1 MDSKFWNMFNTK
13 SLNQKKMKLLAL
25 HGHHQNAAKFHSQT
39 GGLQKRLKKIGVE
52 LIFVDGPYIIPDS
65 DGMRSWCQNNELSES
80 YQTIQKAH
88 EENPDVVGIFAFS
101 MGAMLALN
109 LAAHA
114 ANHADSPYSWIKL
127 IIAIA
132 APYPTEGYDR
142 LVEYFPCNSTIPVLF
157 VTGLGDEIARPE
169 SQEKYR
175 PYFSNKTIFEHD
187 GGHYIPSSAALAK
200 NYIDFLEAHKC

>member
-1 MDSKFWNMFNTK
+1 
-13 SLNQKKMKLLAL
+13 MKLLAL

-39 GGLQKRLKKIGVE
+39 GSLQKRFKKIGVE
-52 LIFVDGPYIIPDS
+52 LIFIDAPYLIPDS
-65 DGMRSWCQNNELSES
+65 DGMRTWCLNNDLTES
-80 YQTIQKAH
+80 YKTIQKAY
-88 EENPDVVGIFAFS
+88 EENPDLVGIFSFS

-114 ANHADSPYSWIKL
+114 ANHQDSPYSWIKL

-132 APYPTEGYDR
+132 APYPIEGFEK
-142 LVEYFPCNSTIPVLF
+142 LAEYFPCNSSIPVLF

-169 SQEKYR
+169 SQMKYR
-175 PYFSNKTIFEHD
+175 EFFSNKTIFEHD
-187 GGHYIPSSAALAK
+187 GGHYIPSNAALAK